1 MPPNQVAAAHEAGVI
16 SYPLGIGSCTIRVIE
31 AGVGNSAIV
40 LLHGSGS
47 RADRWRRNLAGL
59 AAGGYHVYALDFPGH
74 GFASKKPDFDYSTAG
89 FARVVDG
96 ALERL
101 NIDKVVLAGTSLGGH
116 VAAYLAVSSRISVQA
131 LALIGSI
138 GIVPVQREVETTV
151 ERIHDVSDAGVANK
165 LKFLVYDQSLV
176 TEQWVREEKWFNSS
190 PGAQTALERTARYV
204 AEKAN
209 DDLVGAA
216 LADLQIPTILL
227 WGNQDKW
234 VPPSVGHRIRSEV
247 LPEAPLVLLERA
259 GHAPYYERPDD
270 FNRTFLSFIADPGGF
285 GARVI
290 TI

>member
-1 MPPNQVAAAHEAGVI
+1 MPPDHVAAKHEAEVI

-31 AGVGNSAIV
+31 AGEGSNAIV

-59 AAGGYHVYALDFPGH
+59 VAGGYHVYALDFPGH
-74 GFASKKPDFDYSTAG
+74 GFASKQPDLDYSTTG
-89 FARVVDG
+89 FAGAVG
-96 ALERL
+96 SALEQL
-101 NIDKVVLAGTSLGGH
+101 NLHEVVLAGTSLGGH
-116 VAAYLAVSSRISVQA
+116 VAAYLAVRSQLSVQA
-131 LALIGSI
+131 LALVGSI
-138 GIVPVQREVETTV
+138 GIVAVQREVEGTV
-151 ERIHDVSDAGVANK
+151 QRIHDVSEAGIANK
-165 LKFLVYDQSLV
+165 LKFLVYDQALV

-204 AEKAN
+204 AEKSN

-227 WGNQDKW
+227 WGNEDRW
-234 VPPSVGHRIRSEV
+234 VPPSVGHRIRSEA
-247 LPEAPLVLLERA
+247 LPGAPLVVLERA

-270 FNRTFLSFIADPGGF
+270 FNRTFLSFIADPVGF
-285 GARVI
+285 GSEVT